1 MGRRKL
7 DKFKDNE
14 QSNYVIQPGKE
25 IFEKIRGNWQSM
37 YFKNFNPLVLELAC
51 GRGEYTIGL
60 ARCFP
65 DRNFIGVDIK
75 GPRIWRGSSTAEEE
89 GLKNVGFLRSP
100 IQNLQDFFSEGEVD
114 DIWITFPDPRPK
126 GRDERR
132 RLTNERFIKI
142 YRCIMKP
149 GGWVY
154 LKTDNAG
161 FYDYSLEV
169 VSKQDDVTDLAY
181 SSDLYNSELL
191 SDHHGIQTTYEKRYL
206 EEGIKIKYLKF
217 RFSNHI

>member
-1 MGRRKL
+1 
-7 DKFKDNE
+7 
-14 QSNYVIQPGKE
+14 
-25 IFEKIRGNWQSM
+25 
-37 YFKNFNPLVLELAC
+37 
-51 GRGEYTIGL
+51 
-60 ARCFP
+60 
-65 DRNFIGVDIK
+65 
-75 GPRIWRGSSTAEEE
+75 
-89 GLKNVGFLRSP
+89 
-100 IQNLQDFFSEGEVD
+100 
-114 DIWITFPDPRPK
+114 
-126 GRDERR
+126 
-132 RLTNERFIKI
+132 
-142 YRCIMKP
+142 MKP